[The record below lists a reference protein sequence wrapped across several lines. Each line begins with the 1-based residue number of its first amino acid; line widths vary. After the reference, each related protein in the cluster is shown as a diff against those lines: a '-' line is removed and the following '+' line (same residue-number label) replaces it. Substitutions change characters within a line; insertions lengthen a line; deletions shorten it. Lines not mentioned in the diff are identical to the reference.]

1 MTKSRDPVVT
11 AYALCNCLGRTTE
24 EAVAALAAG
33 RSGLAQPPLP
43 LPFDTVCGT
52 VGGEL
57 PGLPAA
63 WSAYDTRQARIALA
77 TLDQVRAPVAAA
89 LGRWGPERVALVM
102 ATSTGG
108 IAVSEDAYDA
118 VRDTGRRPASYDLE
132 RQHNFFAFVELLRA
146 ETGIAGPATVV
157 STACS
162 SSGKV
167 FASARRLIAAGVAD
181 AVLVGGV
188 DSLCRTTLCGF
199 AGLSVLSPEPCRPFC
214 RERQGMNIGEGGALL
229 LVERQGEA
237 RAAVLGV
244 GESCDGHHMSSPHP
258 EGLGARLA
266 MERALAE
273 AGLEPAAVDYV
284 NAHGT
289 GTEANDAV
297 EAVAIAGLLGEKVPV
312 ASTKGFTGHMLGVA
326 GATEAIFA
334 VVALEQGWLPV
345 SLGAEPVEPEPGIR
359 ILTER
364 LERPCRVAMSN
375 SFGFGGSNVSVILGA
390 P

>member
-1 MTKSRDPVVT
+1 MRNSRDPGVT
-11 AYALCNCLGRTTE
+11 AYALCNGLGRTTE
-24 EAVAALAAG
+24 EVIASLAAG
-33 RSGLAQPPLP
+33 RHGLAPPSLP
-43 LPFDTVCGT
+43 LQFETVCGA
-52 VGGEL
+52 VGGSL
-57 PGLPAA
+57 PGLPEA
-63 WSAYDTRQARIALA
+63 WAAYDTRQSRIARL
-77 TLDQVRAPVAAA
+77 TLDQIRDPVASAVR
-89 LGRWGPERVALVM
+89 RWGPERVAMVM

-118 VRDTGRRPASYDLE
+118 VRDTGRRPTGYDLE
-132 RQHNFFAFVELLRA
+132 RQHSFFAFAEYLRA
-146 ETGIAGPATVV
+146 ETGIAGPASVV

-167 FASARRLIAAGVAD
+167 FGSARRLIAAGVAD

-199 AGLSVLSPEPCRPFC
+199 AGLSVLSPEACRPFS

-229 LVERQGEA
+229 LLERQGDA
-237 RAAVLGV
+237 RALVLGV

-266 MERALAE
+266 MQGALAE

-289 GTEANDAV
+289 GTEINDAV
-297 EAVAIAGLLGEKVPV
+297 EAVAIAAVFGDRVPV
-312 ASTKGFTGHMLGVA
+312 VSTKGYTGHMLGAA
-326 GATEAIFA
+326 GATEAVFA
-334 VVALEQGWLPV
+334 IIALEQGWLPAG
-345 SLGAEPVEPEPGIR
+345 LGAEPLDPEHGIR
-359 ILTER
+359 IVTER
-364 LERPCRVAMSN
+364 LEWPCRAAMSN